1 MIMKTNRLFK
11 IMMLALMMVSGC
23 IAAWAQ
29 AREKLLTPQE
39 QELIELSNQKWQWM
53 ADKNVE
59 KLRPLF
65 HENAM
70 FVHMGGSWGKEAE
83 LNTIEK
89 GFIWYKHADIHSQEV
104 KFANETG
111 IVYSNIHLTS
121 EVGGREVTFPF
132 MVSEVYVKEG
142 SRWQLAA
149 LIFTRLM
156 EANRQSNTE

>member
-1 MIMKTNRLFK
+1 MVLVL
-11 IMMLALMMVSGC
+11 MLVSGS

-29 AREKLLTPQE
+29 VQNKHFTPQE
-39 QELIELSNQKWQWM
+39 QELIEISSQKWQWM
-53 ADKNVE
+53 GEKNVE

-83 LNTIEK
+83 LNTIGK
-89 GFIWYKHADIHSQEV
+89 GVIWYKHADIHSQEV
-104 KFANETG
+104 KFADGTG

-121 EVGGREVTFPF
+121 EVGGNEVTFPF
-132 MVSEVYVKEG
+132 MVSEVYVRNG

-149 LIFTRLM
+149 LIFTRLID
-156 EANRQSNTE
+156 ANGQSNTE

>member
-1 MIMKTNRLFK
+1 MKIRT
-11 IMMLALMMVSGC
+11 ITLALMLC
-23 IAAWAQ
+23 CANAALHAQ
-29 AREKLLTPQE
+29 AQKKSFTPQE
-39 QELIELSNQKWQWM
+39 QELIDLSNQKWQWM

-83 LNTIEK
+83 LNT
-89 GFIWYKHADIHSQEV
+89 HSQEV
-104 KFANETG
+104 KFANGTG

-121 EVGGREVTFPF
+121 EVGGHEVNFPF
-132 MVSEVYVKEG
+132 MVSEVYVKSG
-142 SRWQLAA
+142 NQWQLAA

-156 EANRQSNTE
+156 EANRQGNTE

>member
-1 MIMKTNRLFK
+1 MMKIKT
-11 IMMLALMMVSGC
+11 IALALMLC
-23 IAAWAQ
+23 CANAALHAQ
-29 AREKLLTPQE
+29 TQKKSFTPQE
-39 QELIELSNQKWQWM
+39 QELIDLSNQKWQWM

-104 KFANETG
+104 KFANGTG

-121 EVGGREVTFPF
+121 EVGGHEVNFPF
-132 MVSEVYVKEG
+132 MVSEVYVKSG
-142 SRWQLAA
+142 NQWQLAA

-156 EANRQSNTE
+156 EANRQGNTE